1 MPASAGRKA
10 GVLPPVAEGLDE
22 SAVLEIARQ
31 ALRDDRIDLVLQ
43 PIVLLPQRKRRYY
56 ECFSRLRTA
65 DGYMILPEQYIA
77 VAEREGIVSAIDNML
92 LIRCIQLV
100 RKIQNRGEKL
110 DFFCN
115 ISSHPLGDDA
125 FFGAFISFLESHT
138 AISTPPISEFS
149 PNHPENR
156 DTRPATP

>member
-1 MPASAGRKA
+1 MLYHSYVVSW
-10 GVLPPVAEGLDE
+10 VLYIIFFLMIRRPPRSTRTDTLFPYTTLFR
-22 SAVLEIARQ
+22 S
-31 ALRDDRIDLVLQ
+31 LVLQ

-115 ISSHPLGDDA
+115 ISSHTLGDDA
-125 FFGAFISFLESHT
+125 FFGA
-138 AISTPPISEFS
+138 
-149 PNHPENR
+149 
-156 DTRPATP
+156 

>member
-65 DGYMILPEQYIA
+65 DGYMTLPEQYIA
-77 VAEREGIVSAIDNML
+77 VSTREG
-92 LIRCIQLV
+92 LV
-100 RKIQNRGEKL
+100 TARRSVVEGQRGVV
-110 DFFCN
+110 
-115 ISSHPLGDDA
+115 
-125 FFGAFISFLESHT
+125 
-138 AISTPPISEFS
+138 
-149 PNHPENR
+149 R
-156 DTRPATP
+156 

>member
-77 VAEREGIVSAIDNML
+77 VAERSASRSWEIG
-92 LIRCIQLV
+92 RA
-100 RKIQNRGEKL
+100 
-110 DFFCN
+110 
-115 ISSHPLGDDA
+115 SSRERVGQY
-125 FFGAFISFLESHT
+125 G
-138 AISTPPISEFS
+138 
-149 PNHPENR
+149 
-156 DTRPATP
+156 